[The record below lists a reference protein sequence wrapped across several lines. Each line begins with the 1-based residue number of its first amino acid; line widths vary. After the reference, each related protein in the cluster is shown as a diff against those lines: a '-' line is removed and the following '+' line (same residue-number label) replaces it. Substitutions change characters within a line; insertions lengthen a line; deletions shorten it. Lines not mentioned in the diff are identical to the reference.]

1 MTMLRFIELKIGNAA
16 GPSGI
21 VADMLTASGEAGID
35 LITKLVHS
43 IVCQGVIP
51 SDLELSYL
59 IVLNF
64 RGTYFRGR
72 RFRKVSREFIF
83 ADDLF

>member
-1 MTMLRFIELKIGNAA
+1 MHLLRSIKVKLPHPRNME
-16 GPSGI
+16 PP
-21 VADMLTASGEAGID
+21 ID
-35 LITKLVHS
+35 
-43 IVCQGVIP
+43 
-51 SDLELSYL
+51 YL

-83 ADDLF
+83 ADHKFLNI

>member
-1 MTMLRFIELKIGNAA
+1 MPHTTVHGEKQGLQRNISTIKGLTLTF
-16 GPSGI
+16 
-21 VADMLTASGEAGID
+21 ADCHGEG
-35 LITKLVHS
+35 
-43 IVCQGVIP
+43 
-51 SDLELSYL
+51 YL

>member
-1 MTMLRFIELKIGNAA
+1 MCLMLCAPL
-16 GPSGI
+16 
-21 VADMLTASGEAGID
+21 DW
-35 LITKLVHS
+35 
-43 IVCQGVIP
+43 Q
-51 SDLELSYL
+51 YL

-83 ADDLF
+83 ADILFWKNSRQFIFADHKFLNISREFFSRILLFFRITRHN